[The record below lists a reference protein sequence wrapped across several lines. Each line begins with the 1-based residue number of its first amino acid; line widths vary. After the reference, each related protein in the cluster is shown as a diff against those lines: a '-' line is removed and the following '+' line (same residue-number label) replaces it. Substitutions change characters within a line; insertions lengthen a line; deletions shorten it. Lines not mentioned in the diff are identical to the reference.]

1 MTNETLF
8 KYYSLSA
15 GKYQLFETTTVAKI
29 ANTPNTEEVFLCG
42 SVVTH
47 TTSAWGICG
56 LELGLWG
63 GDWD

>member
-8 KYYSLSA
+8 TYYSLSV
-15 GKYQLFETTTVAKI
+15 GKYQLFEATTVAKI
-29 ANTPNTEEVFLCG
+29 ANIPITEEVFLCD

-47 TTSAWGICG
+47 TTSAWGTCG

-63 GDWD
+63 GD